1 MYDRGI
7 AILFPTVFLYPDPFS
22 TIEQN
27 FHIFARVS
35 QYAMNPCLDTR
46 YKRTLCLLRY
56 GIVGQRLFSGSIN
69 IRKSYVRIISFSQ
82 KMNGWPL
89 RVKSR

>member
-1 MYDRGI
+1 MYDRGV

-27 FHIFARVS
+27 FHIFPRVS

-69 IRKSYVRIISFSQ
+69 KLFAPSTLGNPMYELLASH
-82 KMNGWPL
+82 K
-89 RVKSR
+89 K